1 MSFVYPRLKAQDAEE
16 HFQRLNQEYL
26 AGDKI
31 RYTGDFRHPRAHFP
45 NGEPVPFRRL
55 DEIHSKL
62 VEHVPNGRR
71 MTEQERNGFDVAAGQ
86 IFVRVL
92 EEDGRAQATD
102 MGMWAFLSL
111 VAFPDIALARFT
123 PEGSAGLKRE
133 RFVGDR
139 RNVFYT
145 AYLRVWILGDLIH
158 APDAPLLQDE
168 LVGIV
173 DRQISTDHRLA
184 RSLAR
189 AILAYG
195 GSDRRAMV
203 RAGLKSI
210 RFKDRI
216 TDFSAY
222 SDEELDS
229 LVKRVMY
236 ETVE

>member
-1 MSFVYPRLKAQDAEE
+1 MSFVYPRLRAQDAEE
-16 HFQRLNQEYL
+16 QFQCLNQEYL

-31 RYTGDFRHPRAHFP
+31 RYTGDFSHPRAHIP
-45 NGEPVPFRRL
+45 NGEPVPARRL
-55 DEIHSKL
+55 KAIHSRL
-62 VEHVPNGRR
+62 AEHVPTGRR
-71 MTEQERNGFDVAAGQ
+71 MTEPERNTFDDAAGQ
-86 IFVRVL
+86 IFVSVL

-102 MGMWAFLSL
+102 LGMWAYLSL
-111 VAFPDIALARFT
+111 VAFPDIAFARFM

-145 AYLRVWILGDLIH
+145 AYLRAWILGDLVY
-158 APDAPLLQDE
+158 APDAALLQDE

-189 AILAYG
+189 AILSYE

-203 RAGLKSI
+203 RAGLKAI
-210 RFKDRI
+210 RFIDRI

-222 SDEELDS
+222 SDEELDV

-236 ETVE
+236 EAA